1 MEIFTRNEHPTSNIE
16 AYLAC
21 RLVPLDKS
29 PGLRPIGIG
38 EVLRRIVGKV
48 FMSVVKDDFQE
59 VAGPMQVC
67 AGQPGGCEAAIHAM
81 KDVFDDEETEC
92 ILLMDAANAFN
103 SINRSVMLENIRRLC
118 PIAYIYVYNCYAVHA
133 RLFIVGG
140 GEIYSQEGTTQGD
153 PPAMTSY
160 GIGTLPLLLDL
171 KASVSQVSQAG
182 FADDLQGGGKVQ
194 KTREWFDVLEEKGPK
209 YGYNDEPSKSH
220 LIVKPEILEEAQ
232 EIFKGTGVNVTAH
245 GKKQLGAVIG
255 SDAYR
260 IEFVEEKIQEWTSQ
274 IEVLSEIA
282 NTDPHS
288 AYIAYTSVLR
298 HRYTFCMRTIP
309 GIGHLFKPLESAIRT
324 KLIPALTE
332 NRQVTEEERLL
343 LSLPPRMGGMGII
356 DPSEL
361 ADLEYKA
368 SRIATS
374 KLTQA
379 IRDQA
384 EKLPEDFSAQ
394 AKADKQETKRL
405 RSEYYSE
412 RLNNLKEIVSPE
424 LKISVEIAMEKGAS
438 SWLTTLPLTDMDFHL
453 TKREFWDAVNIRYAW
468 PLTGL
473 PSRCACGDPFNLEH
487 ALKCK
492 KGGFI
497 IQRHNELRD
506 LTADLLDEVC
516 NDVAIEPPLETLTG
530 ETFKYK
536 TANVA
541 DDARL
546 DVSARGFWLRGQRAF
561 FDVKVFNP
569 NARRYL
575 NQTPCQAYHANEQDK
590 KRNYNERILEVE
602 NGSFTPLV
610 FSAHGGM
617 GWECRRFFKR
627 LCGLIAEKRG
637 ENIASVTSV
646 VRTRISFALLRSS
659 LMCFRGTRHR
669 YYKWKIQDADIE
681 CLREETKIRS
691 M

>member
-1 MEIFTRNEHPTSNIE
+1 
-16 AYLAC
+16 
-21 RLVPLDKS
+21 
-29 PGLRPIGIG
+29 
-38 EVLRRIVGKV
+38 
-48 FMSVVKDDFQE
+48 
-59 VAGPMQVC
+59 
-67 AGQPGGCEAAIHAM
+67 
-81 KDVFDDEETEC
+81 
-92 ILLMDAANAFN
+92 
-103 SINRSVMLENIRRLC
+103 
-118 PIAYIYVYNCYAVHA
+118 
-133 RLFIVGG
+133 
-140 GEIYSQEGTTQGD
+140 
-153 PPAMTSY
+153 
-160 GIGTLPLLLDL
+160 
-171 KASVSQVSQAG
+171 
-182 FADDLQGGGKVQ
+182 
-194 KTREWFDVLEEKGPK
+194 
-209 YGYNDEPSKSH
+209 
-220 LIVKPEILEEAQ
+220 
-232 EIFKGTGVNVTAH
+232 
-245 GKKQLGAVIG
+245 
-255 SDAYR
+255 
-260 IEFVEEKIQEWTSQ
+260 
-274 IEVLSEIA
+274 
-282 NTDPHS
+282 
-288 AYIAYTSVLR
+288 
-298 HRYTFCMRTIP
+298 
-309 GIGHLFKPLESAIRT
+309 
-324 KLIPALTE
+324 
-332 NRQVTEEERLL
+332 
-343 LSLPPRMGGMGII
+343 
-356 DPSEL
+356 
-361 ADLEYKA
+361 
-368 SRIATS
+368 
-374 KLTQA
+374 
-379 IRDQA
+379 
-384 EKLPEDFSAQ
+384 
-394 AKADKQETKRL
+394 
-405 RSEYYSE
+405 
-412 RLNNLKEIVSPE
+412 
-424 LKISVEIAMEKGAS
+424 
-438 SWLTTLPLTDMDFHL
+438 MDFHL
-453 TKREFWDAVNIRYAW
+453 TKRKFWDAVNIRYAW

-659 LMCFRGTRHR
+659 LMCVRGTRHR